1 MNIYQIIEFYG
12 NVLNS
17 KEQCDV
23 NTHMLFG
30 INVKWLSIYRL
41 VENNEK
47 IEENK
52 RFYLQVTR

>member
-17 KEQCDV
+17 KEQCTY
-23 NTHMLFG
+23 THMLFG
-30 INVKWLSIYRL
+30 LNVKWLSIYRL